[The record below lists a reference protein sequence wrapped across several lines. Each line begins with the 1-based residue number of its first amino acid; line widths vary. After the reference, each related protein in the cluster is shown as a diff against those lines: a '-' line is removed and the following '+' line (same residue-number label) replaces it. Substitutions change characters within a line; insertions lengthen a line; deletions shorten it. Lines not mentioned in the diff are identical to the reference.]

1 MKKKKGIVHPTRAL
15 RGVAPTV
22 HECLHVWGSNA
33 NNAGLFCTVVVAGS
47 VELMQM
53 VQVQMATATT
63 GGQRK
68 PATTVRSA
76 ASHGGTVLALAAH
89 SGVLFSHRANSFYA
103 ITLLADSRWLMTPRA
118 YIKYCSECATFA
130 SWLPS
135 IDKSASATLP
145 IVQYLCTMHRYS
157 VIRTLKTRI

>member
-1 MKKKKGIVHPTRAL
+1 MQNSRGCEKIMKKKKGIVHPTRAL

-63 GGQRK
+63 GGRESPPPPWGPP
-68 PATTVRSA
+68 PAMA
-76 ASHGGTVLALAAH
+76 GPCW
-89 SGVLFSHRANSFYA
+89 
-103 ITLLADSRWLMTPRA
+103 RWLR
-118 YIKYCSECATFA
+118 IQVYCFRIAQIRSMQ
-130 SWLPS
+130 L
-135 IDKSASATLP
+135 
-145 IVQYLCTMHRYS
+145 RYS
-157 VIRTLKTRI
+157 QIRDG